1 MIACVECCTPSLCD
15 PTKWVYMVAWND
27 TSWKS
32 AWCWDIV
39 WTTLELSV
47 KSLKEG
53 SNCGFYPY
61 WRFFLLLNNSLA
73 HRTLTPILKVGCDSG
88 TFSLHLSNFK
98 RILGSKIGYAHRT
111 HHLVSDW
118 PMQGQLVPPNL
129 VGQAE
134 KLVFNSPTLLFVH
147 NSLSI

>member
-1 MIACVECCTPSLCD
+1 MQLVGLGNTRILADCAQNSLQ
-15 PTKWVYMVAWND
+15 
-27 TSWKS
+27 
-32 AWCWDIV
+32 
-39 WTTLELSV
+39 TLELSV

-111 HHLVSDW
+111 HHLVSD
-118 PMQGQLVPPNL
+118 
-129 VGQAE
+129 
-134 KLVFNSPTLLFVH
+134 
-147 NSLSI
+147 